1 VTARDNSAAGLGGKR
16 NTGED
21 WRDQYQT
28 PPGVRSLV
36 KRLVGRPNLDVAAS
50 ADNRF
55 GADYLGPGHTEA
67 AFRDGLK
74 ADWRDAMWFAGDEP
88 NPQFVAW
95 CNPPYSEVGQWM
107 ERCAHFGQYMTVC
120 ALVYERRET
129 LWWREHV
136 QPHAREVITLY
147 PRVRFVDPR
156 TGVLS
161 KGSSSLHSCLIIW
174 RPGFTGPPSSTHAKW
189 T

>member
-1 VTARDNSAAGLGGKR
+1 MTARDNSAAGLGGKR
-16 NTGED
+16 TNGED
-21 WRDQYQT
+21 WRDQYET

-36 KRLVGRPNLDVAAS
+36 KRLVGFPNLDVAAS
-50 ADNRF
+50 AD
-55 GADYLGPGHTEA
+55 
-67 AFRDGLK
+67 GLTV
-74 ADWRDAMWFAGDEP
+74 DWRGAMWLVGNEP
-88 NPQFVAW
+88 DPQFVAW
-95 CNPPYSEVGQWM
+95 CNPPYSEVDKWM
-107 ERCAHFGQYMTVC
+107 KRCAYFGQYMTVC